1 MMPPL
6 CGEGERGMGN
16 KPCSDAANHISQPYK
31 PTNRIASCGDAT
43 SILISH
49 DPTSRGGRCF
59 SSAMR
64 EEPGEDMAGDGSDQS
79 DSAKE
84 TTNDVTSNLT
94 RGDENE

>member
-1 MMPPL
+1 
-6 CGEGERGMGN
+6 MGN

-64 EEPGEDMAGDGSDQS
+64 EEPGEDMAGDQWIRPIRLGQGDDQRCYVQL
-79 DSAKE
+79 DKG
-84 TTNDVTSNLT
+84 
-94 RGDENE
+94 R